1 MVVLVLQLSSIDS
14 SSRTALI
21 SDAAHMT
28 EGSTATR
35 RVQVESAN
43 EYEGSTQS
51 GTQAREDTSGPR
63 AEQEVLR
70 MGSWNPMTSEEP
82 SAPSRT
88 QASMFG
94 RAGRLTR
101 WTATKV
107 LSGTFS
113 SGRSVP
119 LAEPAGMQK
128 SGLLL

>member
-1 MVVLVLQLSSIDS
+1 
-14 SSRTALI
+14 
-21 SDAAHMT
+21 
-28 EGSTATR
+28 
-35 RVQVESAN
+35 VESAN

-51 GTQAREDTSGPR
+51 GTQAREDASRPR
-63 AEQEVLR
+63 PEQEVSR
-70 MGSWNPMTSEEP
+70 MGSWNPTTSEEP

-107 LSGTFS
+107 SSGTFS

-119 LAEPAGMQK
+119 LETPAEQPARRDGTEDDATD
-128 SGLLL
+128 SGSLTGH